1 MSLNLAMISKK
12 SQRTKAKAK
21 KTKQNKTNIYQA
33 SNQKV
38 SAQ

>member
-1 MSLNLAMISKK
+1 MALNLAMISKK

-21 KTKQNKTNIYQA
+21 QNKTNIYQA

>member
-1 MSLNLAMISKK
+1 MALNLAMISKK
-12 SQRTKAKAK
+12 SQRTKAKA